1 MTGKLTHFEIYGDDP
16 EALAD
21 FYRSVLGWS
30 VERAPGVDYWRVQ
43 AGEQAGGLAYPPPF
57 ARTGWM
63 NFVQVESVAAALDAA
78 VAAGGTILKPR
89 SAVPKTAWHAVV
101 ADPAG
106 SAFVVWEPD
115 PLAMPLPEPD

>member
-16 EALAD
+16 EALAA
-21 FYRSVLGWS
+21 FYRGVLGWT
-30 VERAPGVDYWRVQ
+30 VERAPGVDYWRIQ
-43 AGEQAGGLAYPPPF
+43 AGDQSGGIAYPPSF
-57 ARTGWM
+57 ARRGWM
-63 NFVQVESVAAALDAA
+63 NFVQVDSVEAALDAA
-78 VAAGGTILKPR
+78 VAAGGAVLKPR